1 MLPSR
6 TLSRV
11 AEPALEAATRL
22 EAPATSSGPV
32 HVTLHVW
39 RVPRRHIPGALT
51 RMGHHRGQLR
61 HAAGVRF
68 AKLLGT
74 GDGRTFTVRDADLRH
89 WALLV
94 SWSGHEVAGAF
105 ARSPVARSWARIA
118 EETLQV
124 DLTPLAAK
132 GSWAG
137 RQPFGEPA
145 PRSWDGPV
153 AALTRARIRPSRAV
167 TFWRSV
173 PAVSAD
179 LHGSAGLR
187 LALGIG
193 EAPLGLQGTFSLWDS
208 TAALRTFAYR
218 QAPHV
223 DAVRRTAEV
232 GWYAEELFAR
242 FAVVGIDGTFRG
254 RRP

>member
-1 MLPSR
+1 M
-6 TLSRV
+6 
-11 AEPALEAATRL
+11 AEPAREAATPTD
-22 EAPATSSGPV
+22 APATSSRPV

-39 RVPRRHIPGALT
+39 AVPRHHVPGALT
-51 RMGHHRGQLR
+51 RMGRHRGQLR
-61 HAAGVRF
+61 RAAGVRF

-94 SWSGHEVAGAF
+94 SWSGSDAARAF
-105 ARSPVARSWARIA
+105 AHSPVARSWARIA

-132 GSWAG
+132 GTWAG

-145 PRSWDGPV
+145 TRSWDGPV
-153 AALTRARIRPSRAV
+153 AALTRARIRPTRAV

-179 LHGSAGLR
+179 LHRSAGMR

-193 EAPLGLQGTFSLWDS
+193 EAPVGLQGTFSLWES
-208 TAALRTFAYR
+208 AAALRSFAYR

-223 DAVRRTAEV
+223 EAVRRTAEV

-242 FAVVGIDGTFRG
+242 FAVVGVKGTFRG
-254 RRP
+254 ERP